1 MKEKLEKEAYKLRF
15 EYFNLYEDKETKWH
29 EKYRNHD
36 LYNIVVKS
44 LDYRFHEIGQVM
56 PKLLEEVDTNR

>member
-15 EYFNLYEDKETKWH
+15 EYFNLYENKETKWH

-56 PKLLEEVDTNR
+56 PKLLEELDINR

>member
-15 EYFNLYEDKETKWH
+15 EYFNLYENKETTWH

-56 PKLLEEVDTNR
+56 PKLLEELDTNH